1 MSRRTLKLCSR
12 LDVYLCGS
20 ELAIEILKCECF
32 IVGRFDDGINFHSPH
47 TPIQSM
53 KKLEGKIMIFVRH
66 FDDVVPHLVHTRLK
80 SRKESFDTLA
90 RKLNEIFI
98 LTAIG
103 LKKPCLDGIGSFMK
117 ALKARP
123 YLVSN
128 FKITNSIK
136 FISRKT

>member
-1 MSRRTLKLCSR
+1 
-12 LDVYLCGS
+12 
-20 ELAIEILKCECF
+20 
-32 IVGRFDDGINFHSPH
+32 
-47 TPIQSM
+47 M
-53 KKLEGKIMIFVRH
+53 KKLEGKIMILIRH
-66 FDDVVPHLVHTRLK
+66 LDDVVPHLVHTRLK